1 MAPTLLQNNRVHVSC
16 SIHLLSLSLSLFPPL
31 SQKVFKDDPQS
42 SGMILQETSKGGC
55 WSASWDPQ
63 REECR
68 KVEPGESTVCWEEV
82 TWGKGW
88 AVAWLSGELA
98 LWVMSYLALC
108 PHQKQC
114 HSDRRSWPK
123 LHCTKVF
130 VMSDPVKRQSLASTT
145 WCLVH
150 MSGAWKTQAVK
161 SI

>member
-1 MAPTLLQNNRVHVSC
+1 MLARPRF
-16 SIHLLSLSLSLFPPL
+16 LSLLLHSSHSL
-31 SQKVFKDDPQS
+31 SQKVFKDNP
-42 SGMILQETSKGGC
+42 TSRVVAWSCRSHQRQRG